1 MEEARPVPVDF
12 LISTRTKVLVIT
24 GPNTG
29 GKTISLKT
37 VGLAALMAKSGL
49 VNSWMLCF
57 YCSYM
62 SIEFF
67 NLLETYSFHLV
78 LAVVEL
84 LGFLIFMIHP
94 ILCPLDRWLLRKGLF
109 LY

>member
-12 LISTRTKVLVIT
+12 LISTRTKVIVIT

-49 VNSWMLCF
+49 VNSSMLCF
-57 YCSYM
+57 YCSYI

-67 NLLETYSFHLV
+67 NSLETYSFHLV

-94 ILCPLDRWLLRKGLF
+94 ILCHLDRCLLR
-109 LY
+109 